1 MTKRRSRPVVVR
13 YLPTVR
19 YSDELYHHG
28 VDNQQWGVRHGPPY
42 PLDPSPAK
50 QAVRKKKHVGFF
62 QRMKNKKKGKQLREA
77 KEKKKQET
85 EAKERLIN
93 SGDAKLVDKYKNS
106 LSNDEMAR
114 AIDRISLSQSI
125 STLKDVEYARK
136 GKKVLDTL
144 STMAI
149 STANIAVKVADTKDA
164 LTRLG
169 IISKKESPLD
179 ILSKNEAISDL
190 NAKISKHTLD
200 TANNNEALRQLE
212 AQRKLNDLKNKED
225 IRQFGAQKTLNDLK
239 NASDYSKFRAD
250 ATKNRLDITNNL
262 ENIRQTE
269 ARRKVNDIK
278 NASDYSGF
286 RSKITENRVNVKK
299 NLEKSRRMDSGD
311 FS

>member
-1 MTKRRSRPVVVR
+1 MVVR
-13 YLPTVR
+13 YLPTAR
-19 YSDELYHHG
+19 SSDELYHHG

-125 STLKDVEYARK
+125 SALKDAEYARK

-164 LTRLG
+164 LTRMG

-200 TANNNEALRQLE
+200 TANNNEGLRQVE
-212 AQRKLNDLKNKED
+212 ARKKVNDVKNAYEHSSYITKMSKDAADISKYEADTAKNKE
-225 IRQFGAQKTLNDLK
+225 LL
-239 NASDYSKFRAD
+239 
-250 ATKNRLDITNNL
+250 
-262 ENIRQTE
+262 
-269 ARRKVNDIK
+269 
-278 NASDYSGF
+278 
-286 RSKITENRVNVKK
+286 
-299 NLEKSRRMDSGD
+299 RRMKSGD
-311 FS
+311 FGEAFKDKGLSEDKVSKLIEEALKKKGL